1 MKNYNLSMNQ
11 LALVIG
17 LLFFLI
23 TAIPLTLAQVDDD
36 SALDFRFT
44 WLMSDKSLYES
55 GEVKTCYQMLSTHKR
70 CNRPNENVMPEGAEH
85 VEPLVKNYERRCWF
99 WEIL

>member
-1 MKNYNLSMNQ
+1 MKNYKLSMNQ

-36 SALDFRFT
+36 NALDFRFT
-44 WLMSDKSLYES
+44 WLMSDL
-55 GEVKTCYQMLSTHKR
+55 
-70 CNRPNENVMPEGAEH
+70 
-85 VEPLVKNYERRCWF
+85 
-99 WEIL
+99 